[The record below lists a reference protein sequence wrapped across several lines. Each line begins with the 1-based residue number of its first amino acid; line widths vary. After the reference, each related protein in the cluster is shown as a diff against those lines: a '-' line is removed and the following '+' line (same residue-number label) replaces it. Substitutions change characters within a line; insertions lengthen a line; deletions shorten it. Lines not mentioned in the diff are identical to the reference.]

1 MEPRLP
7 AALAVSS
14 LVLLPSGPDTIRRAT
29 MHRARAPGWAP
40 CGDHWRRGRDSNPRW
55 SYPHTRFPSVL
66 LRPLGHLSSR
76 FFSHGG
82 EEGIRTLGPREGS
95 TVFETAPIDHS
106 GTSPHGDRHC
116 TRSPTGCP
124 LRAFRATVMVLRSWG
139 LEGVWARFDCRSG
152 PHARAPSAPA
162 MSARPHDEPHLEARG
177 DAWRRRLAKKTSRSW
192 ALFSAS
198 SPPR

>member
-14 LVLLPSGPDTIRRAT
+14 LVLLPSGSDTVRRAT

-106 GTSPHGDRHC
+106 GTSPHGDRHSTLFVVFWQRRLQGGRDRPQPPTRLGWQPVVRGC
-116 TRSPTGCP
+116 DPRPDRSPI
-124 LRAFRATVMVLRSWG
+124 RMR
-139 LEGVWARFDCRSG
+139 
-152 PHARAPSAPA
+152 
-162 MSARPHDEPHLEARG
+162 RP
-177 DAWRRRLAKKTSRSW
+177 
-192 ALFSAS
+192 
-198 SPPR
+198 